1 MRKFFLVFFLV
12 FLTGS
17 LAYAN
22 PAYDE
27 MIESINRWLQSNEQY
42 EFHSATEQEAFMWRL
57 EIEKIESL
65 GHGRDKANFER
76 VRKLIDD
83 IGDKSFTYQGKVYNK
98 ESLQALLL
106 RYYPSY
112 TYGDPLGF
120 LLEQYE
126 WFKVGVTEKRKQV
139 YWLMEYLNY
148 IGWLS
153 RDGNAVNSLTGEYR
167 YMVNEI
173 LSQVMAFAEDKEVYD
188 YGFVYTDYI
197 MIWVDVE
204 NYLINYLNKI
214 DRFLGYWAEFMTD
227 DEKELMLNWL
237 IPTFAEYDV
246 SVRIYHKLTK

>member
-1 MRKFFLVFFLV
+1 LRKFFLVFFLV

-57 EIEKIESL
+57 EVEGL
-65 GHGRDKANFER
+65 GYGRDKANFER

-83 IGDKSFTYQGKVYNK
+83 IGDKSFTYQGTVYNK
-98 ESLQALLL
+98 ESLQANLL

-153 RDGNAVNSLTGEYR
+153 RDGNAVNSLTGEHR

-188 YGFVYTDYI
+188 YDLVYMPVDFKKYI
-197 MIWVDVE
+197 IPSFS
-204 NYLINYLNKI
+204 NKTAASFW
-214 DRFLGYWAEFMTD
+214 FLRKAFPFYEAYGR
-227 DEKELMLNWL
+227 
-237 IPTFAEYDV
+237 
-246 SVRIYHKLTK
+246 S

>member
-57 EIEKIESL
+57 EVERL
-65 GHGRDKANFER
+65 GYGRDKANFER

-83 IGDKSFTYQGKVYNK
+83 IGDKSFTYQGTVYNK
-98 ESLQALLL
+98 ESLQANLL

-139 YWLMEYLNY
+139 YWLMEYLDY

-188 YGFVYTDYI
+188 YDLVYMPDYI
-197 MIWVDVE
+197 IIWADVE
-204 NYLINYLNKI
+204 SYLNKI
-214 DRFLGYWAEFMTD
+214 DSFLYYWAEFMTD

-237 IPTFAEYDV
+237 IPTFAEHDV
-246 SVRIYHKLTK
+246 SVKIYHKLTK